1 MTLTES
7 SRVSLQRTT
16 FIRVSQQ
23 LNEVFGRAPNE
34 QEVSQNKKQKV

>member
-1 MTLTES
+1 MTLTQAAC
-7 SRVSLQRTT
+7 VSLKRTT